1 MSGIDWAP
9 EPNLHLVARDAAE
22 LGERIREE
30 DLRGIFDEL
39 QHMAHHRPAKA
50 AQLLMCFAAW
60 FDPEETTETL
70 TRRAVSITENRV
82 ARALA

>member
-1 MSGIDWAP
+1 MIDYMP
-9 EPNLHLVARDAAE
+9 EKNLHVVARYAAE

-30 DLRGIFDEL
+30 DPREMFGEL
-39 QHMAHHRPAKA
+39 QKFAHHHPAKA

-70 TRRAVSITENRV
+70 TARAQQIAKSRV
-82 ARALA
+82 ARAVA